1 VKPEATAPKQ
11 NQNPTVELKNSK
23 ISIRS
28 EIPGRIRWDIPFL
41 RERPRY
47 AAALEVAIERQDG
60 VISVEAT
67 PRTARLLVRYKAP
80 QNPASIKMVVES
92 ALSVAPLS
100 SIAYAAREQKFWQS
114 NGASGDTSAS
124 HDHGHEHADH
134 ELETRMRN
142 LVLGG
147 SVLAGFFVKRLVMGS
162 APLAGNPI
170 LFGISA
176 VAAIISGYPFL
187 RSAFRSLAQR
197 DSMTTDT
204 LVSSATIASII
215 MRESVTALVVIWLLN
230 LGEYLQ
236 ALVLRRTRRAIRALL
251 SMEDEKV
258 WAVVGSTEVEVPLAA
273 VRPGDLIA
281 VFTGQRIPVDGQI
294 EAGTGTINEAPI
306 TGESMPVMKNP
317 GDGVYAG
324 TVLLAGEIR
333 VQTQLVGSDTAVGKL
348 IQRVEE
354 ALELRAPMQTIGE
367 RFSARFVPFS
377 FVLSAVVFAATR
389 DLNRALSMLLIACPC
404 AAGMA
409 TPTAVSAAI
418 GNGARRGIL
427 IKGGTHLESAADLD
441 TVVFDKTGT
450 LTTGVPSVE
459 RVISLSSEYS
469 ADQVLSLAAN
479 GELHSQHPLAL
490 AIVHYA
496 RGREIEIPSHDEC
509 EIFVGR
515 GMRADWQGNRIL
527 VGSRS
532 LLSDFHVPVSPQ
544 ASDLYTEH
552 SGRGET
558 MMYVAHRDQLIG
570 MIGISSK
577 IRPESENALAEL
589 RGAGVN
595 QFVMLTGDE
604 EEAARAVAVAVG
616 LDDWRAQLSPD
627 KKYDCIKELRAEGR
641 RVAMIGDGINDAPA
655 LALANVGIAMG
666 SSGTDVAIESADIA
680 LASDDLRAV
689 ATTVRLSRKTI
700 SVIRQ
705 NYGIALTVN
714 AGGILVGA
722 LGMINPFVAA
732 ALHNLSTLLVVFN
745 SARLIGY
752 NPESHES

>member
-1 VKPEATAPKQ
+1 MK
-11 NQNPTVELKNSK
+11 LKTSK
-23 ISIRS
+23 FSVRS
-28 EIPGRIRWDIPFL
+28 AIPGRIRWDIPAL
-41 RERPRY
+41 RGRPRY
-47 AAALEVAIERQDG
+47 AAAVEVAIEREAG
-60 VISVEAT
+60 ITSVEAT
-67 PRTARLLVRYKAP
+67 PTTGRLLVRYDGLQTA
-80 QNPASIKMVVES
+80 ES
-92 ALSVAPLS
+92 LKTIVDKALSVSPLS
-100 SIAYAAREQKFWQS
+100 SLAYEGRERSFWES
-114 NGASGDTSAS
+114 NGKHPHSPAPHAHG
-124 HDHGHEHADH
+124 HDHGDD
-134 ELETRMRN
+134 ELPKRMRN

-147 SVLAGFFVKRLVMGS
+147 SVLLGFLAKRLIMGS
-162 APLAGNPI
+162 GHLVANPV
-170 LFGISA
+170 LFGIST
-176 VAAIISGYPFL
+176 VATIISGYPFL
-187 RSAFRSLAQR
+187 RGALRSMSRR

-251 SMEDEKV
+251 SLDDEKV
-258 WAVVGSTEVEVPLAA
+258 WIVVGSTEVEQPLAT
-273 VRPGDLIA
+273 VRPGNLIA
-281 VFTGQRIPVDGQI
+281 VFAGQRIPVDGQI
-294 EAGTGTINEAPI
+294 ESGTGTINEAPI

-324 TVLLAGEIR
+324 TVLLAGDIR
-333 VQTQLVGSDTAVGKL
+333 VRVQLVGSDTAVGRL
-348 IQRVEE
+348 IGRVEE

-377 FVLSAVVFAATR
+377 FVLAAAVFFVTR
-389 DLNRALSMLLIACPC
+389 DLNRALTMLLMACPC

-427 IKGGTHLESAADLD
+427 IKGGTHLEAAADLD

-450 LTTGVPSVE
+450 LTTGIPSVE
-459 RVISLSSEYS
+459 RVISFIDEYT

-496 RGREIEIPSHDEC
+496 RDRELEIPSHDEC

-515 GMRADWQGNRIL
+515 GMRADWQGNQIL
-527 VGSRS
+527 VGSRT
-532 LLSDFHVPVSPQ
+532 LLSEFGVPVPAQ
-544 ASDLYTEH
+544 ASDIYTEH
-552 SGRGET
+552 SARGET
-558 MMYVAHRDQLIG
+558 MMYVAHQQHLIG
-570 MIGISSK
+570 MIGIHNR
-577 IRPESENALAEL
+577 IRSEAHSALAEL
-589 RGAGVN
+589 RGTGVRE
-595 QFVMLTGDE
+595 FIMLTGDE
-604 EEAARAVAVAVG
+604 EEAARAVAHAVG
-616 LDDWRAQLSPD
+616 LDNWHAQLSPEQ
-627 KKYDCIKELRAEGR
+627 KYSFINELRAQGR
-641 RVAMIGDGINDAPA
+641 KVAMVGDGINDAPA

-680 LASDDLRAV
+680 LASDNLGAV

-722 LGMINPFVAA
+722 LGAINPFVAA

-752 NPESHES
+752 DPEPKK

>member
-1 VKPEATAPKQ
+1 MKLKTA
-11 NQNPTVELKNSK
+11 K

-28 EIPGRIRWDIPFL
+28 AIPGRIRWDIPAL
-41 RERPRY
+41 RGRPRY
-47 AAALEVAIERQDG
+47 AAAVEVTIAREPG
-60 VISVEAT
+60 VLSVEAT
-67 PRTARLLVRYKAP
+67 PTTGRLLLNYD
-80 QNPASIKMVVES
+80 ASQTAES
-92 ALSVAPLS
+92 LRTLIEVALSVAPLTL
-100 SIAYAAREQKFWQS
+100 ADYEARQQRCGES
-114 NGASGDTSAS
+114 NNTHPHSPTSDDHG
-124 HDHGHEHADH
+124 HDHGDD
-134 ELETRMRN
+134 ELAKRMRN
-142 LVLGG
+142 LMLGG
-147 SVLAGFFVKRLVMGS
+147 SVLFGFLVKRLITGPG
-162 APLAGNPI
+162 PLAANPV

-176 VAAIISGYPFL
+176 VATIISGYPFL
-187 RSAFRSLAQR
+187 RGALRSLSR
-197 DSMTTDT
+197 GGSMTTDT

-215 MRESVTALVVIWLLN
+215 MRESVTALVVISLLN

-236 ALVLRRTRRAIRALL
+236 ALVLRRTRQAIRALL
-251 SMEDEKV
+251 SPEDEKV
-258 WAVVGSTEVEVPLAA
+258 WIVVGSTEVEQPLAA
-273 VRPGDLIA
+273 VRPGDLIV

-294 EAGTGTINEAPI
+294 ESGTGTINEAPI

-324 TVLLAGEIR
+324 TVLLAGDLR
-333 VQTQLVGSDTAVGKL
+333 VRAQLVGSDTAVGRL
-348 IQRVEE
+348 IERVEE

-377 FVLSAVVFAATR
+377 FVLAAAVFAVTR
-389 DLNRALSMLLIACPC
+389 DLNRALTMLLMACPC

-427 IKGGTHLESAADLD
+427 IKGGTHLEAAANLD

-450 LTTGVPSVE
+450 LTTGTPSVE
-459 RVISLSSEYS
+459 RVIAFTDGYT
-469 ADQVLSLAAN
+469 ADEVLSLAAN

-496 RGREIEIPSHDEC
+496 RDREIEIPSHDEC

-515 GMRADWQGNRIL
+515 GMRADWQGNQIL
-527 VGSRS
+527 VGSRT
-532 LLSDFHVPVSPQ
+532 LLSQFGVPVPAQ
-544 ASDLYTEH
+544 ASDIYTEH
-552 SGRGET
+552 SARGET
-558 MMYVAHRDQLIG
+558 MMYVAHQQRLIG
-570 MIGISSK
+570 MISIHTK
-577 IRPESENALAEL
+577 IRPESQTALAEL
-589 RGAGVN
+589 RGTGVHE
-595 QFVMLTGDE
+595 FIMLTGDE
-604 EEAARAVAVAVG
+604 EEAARAVAHAVG
-616 LDDWRAQLSPD
+616 LDDWRAQLSAEQ
-627 KKYDCIKELRAEGR
+627 KYNIINELRAQGR
-641 RVAMIGDGINDAPA
+641 KVAMVGDGINDAPA

-666 SSGTDVAIESADIA
+666 HSGTDVAIESADIA
-680 LASDDLRAV
+680 LASDNLRAV

-722 LGMINPFVAA
+722 LGAINPFVAA

-752 NPESHES
+752 DPDPRRPSTKTK

>member
-1 VKPEATAPKQ
+1 MKLKTA
-11 NQNPTVELKNSK
+11 K

-28 EIPGRIRWDIPFL
+28 AIPGRIRWDIPAL
-41 RERPRY
+41 RGRPRY
-47 AAALEVAIERQDG
+47 AAAVEVTIAREPG
-60 VISVEAT
+60 VLSVEAT
-67 PRTARLLVRYKAP
+67 PTTGRLLLNYD
-80 QNPASIKMVVES
+80 ASQTAES
-92 ALSVAPLS
+92 LRTLIEVALSVAPLTL
-100 SIAYAAREQKFWQS
+100 ADYEARQQRCGEWNNTHPHS
-114 NGASGDTSAS
+114 PTSDDHG
-124 HDHGHEHADH
+124 HDHGDD
-134 ELETRMRN
+134 ELAKRMRN
-142 LVLGG
+142 LMLGG
-147 SVLAGFFVKRLVMGS
+147 SVLFGFLVKRLITGPG
-162 APLAGNPI
+162 PLAANPV

-176 VAAIISGYPFL
+176 VATIISGYPFL
-187 RSAFRSLAQR
+187 RGALRSLSR
-197 DSMTTDT
+197 GGSMTTDT

-215 MRESVTALVVIWLLN
+215 MRESVTALVVISLLN

-236 ALVLRRTRRAIRALL
+236 ALVLRRTRQAIRALL
-251 SMEDEKV
+251 SPEDEKV
-258 WAVVGSTEVEVPLAA
+258 WIVVGSTEVEQPLAA
-273 VRPGDLIA
+273 VRPGDLIV

-294 EAGTGTINEAPI
+294 ESGTGTINEAPI

-324 TVLLAGEIR
+324 TVLLAGDLR
-333 VQTQLVGSDTAVGKL
+333 VRAQLVGSDTAVGRL
-348 IQRVEE
+348 IERVEE

-377 FVLSAVVFAATR
+377 FVLAAAVFAVTR
-389 DLNRALSMLLIACPC
+389 DLNRALTMLLMACPC

-427 IKGGTHLESAADLD
+427 IKGGTHLEAAANLD

-450 LTTGVPSVE
+450 LTTGTPSVE
-459 RVISLSSEYS
+459 RVIAFTDGYT
-469 ADQVLSLAAN
+469 ADEVLSLAAN

-496 RGREIEIPSHDEC
+496 RDREIEIPSHDEC

-515 GMRADWQGNRIL
+515 GMRADWQGNQIL
-527 VGSRS
+527 VGSRT
-532 LLSDFHVPVSPQ
+532 LLSQFGVPVPAQ
-544 ASDLYTEH
+544 ASDIYTEH
-552 SGRGET
+552 SARGET
-558 MMYVAHRDQLIG
+558 MMYVAHQQRLIG
-570 MIGISSK
+570 MISIHTK
-577 IRPESENALAEL
+577 IRPESQTALAEL
-589 RGAGVN
+589 RGTGVHE
-595 QFVMLTGDE
+595 FIMLTGDE
-604 EEAARAVAVAVG
+604 EEAARAVAHAVG
-616 LDDWRAQLSPD
+616 LDDWRAQLSPEQ
-627 KKYDCIKELRAEGR
+627 KYNIINELRAQGR
-641 RVAMIGDGINDAPA
+641 KVAMVGDGINDAPA

-666 SSGTDVAIESADIA
+666 HSGTDVAIESADIA
-680 LASDDLRAV
+680 LASDNLRAV

-722 LGMINPFVAA
+722 LGAINPFVAA

-752 NPESHES
+752 DPDPRRPSTKTK